1 MASTLEEVSSAGAK
15 STRAH
20 KQDADELGSVSFDG
34 SMLLCQSLNQGEATT
49 NTTTTAT
56 TITTRNERILGF
68 GDETSKKTNK
78 DKQQQPPP
86 AARSLN
92 QASVGA
98 FQFPDGKPALIA
110 LDSAKHGAASTCTK
124 PTPTLP
130 MNTHHYQQARQAN
143 LYLNIKQ
150 LQQQQPK
157 QKQQQKQQDQNSAS
171 VVSMRPM
178 MVVGKEDDDDEREN
192 NWRRSRNEGEE
203 GAPGESRKR
212 HKVFDMANCKSPSRR
227 PMIQI
232 ELTTGDSCKPQT
244 VDELKVVSTT
254 TTTTTVKR
262 QVNKRRLHTK
272 EQPVMVAAAPSQLAV
287 AQRQQTTVKR
297 QLQASATSIS
307 RAKTMS
313 SLVSCVLT
321 INMAIGV
328 VVLVLVSCTLSRET
342 LASQQVVTNTNR
354 LLSSRKLSAISALNP
369 STSGTSGGGGG
380 GPVTSASSALS
391 HVVPPGGGIPGN
403 NNGKLLVCYY
413 TNWSQYR
420 PKEGKYVPED
430 IDPHL
435 CTHVI
440 VAFGW
445 MKKNRLAPFDASD
458 ESKDG
463 KKGLYERVTSLKLAN
478 PNLKVLIA
486 VGGWSFGTDRFK
498 TMAAN
503 RYNRQLFIFSA
514 LEFLRERNFDGLD
527 IDWEFPTA
535 ADKKNFVD
543 LLKELRDAFDAE
555 AKEKRLPKL
564 LLTCAVSAGSET
576 VKSGYDVAPI
586 GQYVDFIN
594 IMSYDFHG
602 KWESKTGHNAPLF
615 ASASETEWRKQLS
628 MDFGVKLWER
638 MGAPKSKLVIGLATY
653 GRSFT
658 LANNQQY
665 GMNAPTT
672 GGGKAGEFTREAGF
686 LAFYEICDMLKQGA
700 SYHWDEEQAVPYAVH
715 GDQWVG
721 FDDELSIR
729 NKVKWLN
736 DQGYAGAMVWAL
748 DMDDFKGTCT
758 PKKYPLIRAMA
769 EGLFGLP
776 ARPSQEWRVIIEAA
790 RARAAAAATSNALAA
805 AAGTS
810 VAKVSPGGAAGAAGG
825 APSAEITAAA
835 AAAAAAVANSIL
847 SSAGINNPATADAI
861 RSAIIALGPT
871 GLAGPTGQASAD
883 LASQLKNIPGLNVT
897 SLLSSPGALSAL
909 ALAAA
914 SQNRT
919 LESTNARIVCYYT
932 NWSYKRPGAGRFGP
946 EHLDPQLCTHII
958 YAFYGLKD
966 SKLVPTEDIDQG
978 DNEQAP
984 YRKIVALKQV
994 NPNLKV
1000 MLAVGGWMIG
1010 YAPFRQ
1016 LTENAFRQT
1025 SFVFDV
1031 IEFLRKRNF
1040 DGLDLCWEFPRG
1052 LDDKEKFS
1060 NLVKELRESFDGEAK
1075 SSGKPRLLLSA
1086 AVPASFEAISAGY
1099 DVPTINKYLDFMNV
1113 MTYDFHG
1120 DWEQVVGHNS
1130 PLFPLNSATPYQKK
1144 LTLDFSAGEWV
1155 RQGASKENLVIGLP
1169 TYGRTFTL
1177 ANPNLTDI
1185 DAPASR
1191 GGRPGQYT
1199 KESGFLSFFEVCELL
1214 KSQATLVWDN
1224 EQMIPYAY
1232 KGDQWVGFDDPRS
1245 FKMKVQ
1251 WLKQNGYSGIMI
1263 WSVDMD
1269 DFAGTCMGLRFPLI
1283 KSAKEELKGYYVPNL
1298 VESAQGSSLHT
1309 SINAKD
1315 KDELQCEET
1324 DGHITYHKD
1333 KKDCTMYYMCEG
1345 SRKHHMP
1352 CPQNLVFNQN
1362 ENVCDWPENVEG
1374 CGTKLPAATPAAS

>member
-1 MASTLEEVSSAGAK
+1 MSWRKNRHALLHESQQSASCCRFSAAVSAPHSETPEPQAKRRRDVELLVHQHHHTSKQTQRRRQQQQHRLSNRIESHRINENNYEDNHGPHDDGDDDSNSDNDTTGRQCLARLPLNQQAKRNYRQTAMQSAGA
-15 STRAH
+15 
-20 KQDADELGSVSFDG
+20 
-34 SMLLCQSLNQGEATT
+34 SLIT
-49 NTTTTAT
+49 NT
-56 TITTRNERILGF
+56 GHKS
-68 GDETSKKTNK
+68 GG
-78 DKQQQPPP
+78 KQQQPG
-86 AARSLN
+86 SL
-92 QASVGA
+92 SMTRR
-98 FQFPDGKPALIA
+98 
-110 LDSAKHGAASTCTK
+110 AK
-124 PTPTLP
+124 
-130 MNTHHYQQARQAN
+130 
-143 LYLNIKQ
+143 
-150 LQQQQPK
+150 
-157 QKQQQKQQDQNSAS
+157 
-171 VVSMRPM
+171 
-178 MVVGKEDDDDEREN
+178 
-192 NWRRSRNEGEE
+192 
-203 GAPGESRKR
+203 
-212 HKVFDMANCKSPSRR
+212 
-227 PMIQI
+227 
-232 ELTTGDSCKPQT
+232 
-244 VDELKVVSTT
+244 
-254 TTTTTVKR
+254 
-262 QVNKRRLHTK
+262 
-272 EQPVMVAAAPSQLAV
+272 VAAAAAAAALFFMILSANLNIQLGEG
-287 AQRQQTTVKR
+287 Q
-297 QLQASATSIS
+297 SIVN
-307 RAKTMS
+307 ANK
-313 SLVSCVLT
+313 LLT
-321 INMAIGV
+321 N
-328 VVLVLVSCTLSRET
+328 
-342 LASQQVVTNTNR
+342 
-354 LLSSRKLSAISALNP
+354 RKLSASSRAAVGANL
-369 STSGTSGGGGG
+369 
-380 GPVTSASSALS
+380 ASSSSQANVGAES
-391 HVVPPGGGIPGN
+391 GSQQAGPSSNIPGARE
-403 NNGKLLVCYY
+403 GKLLVCYY

-445 MKKNRLAPFDASD
+445 MKKNRLAPFDGSD

-486 VGGWSFGTDRFK
+486 VGGWSFGTERFK
-498 TMAAN
+498 TMSAN

-527 IDWEFPTA
+527 LDWEFPRGD
-535 ADKKNFVD
+535 DKKNFVD
-543 LLKELRDAFDAE
+543 LLKELREAFDAE
-555 AKEKRLPKL
+555 AKDKKLPKL
-564 LLTCAVSAGSET
+564 LLTVAVSAGAET
-576 VKSGYDVAPI
+576 VRGGYDVAPI
-586 GQYVDFIN
+586 GAHVDFIN

-615 ASASETEWRKQLS
+615 ASSGESEWRKQLS

-638 MGAPKSKLVIGLATY
+638 MGAPKSKLVVGLATY

-658 LANNQQY
+658 LASASQH
-665 GMNAPTT
+665 GMNAPSS
-672 GGGKAGEFTREAGF
+672 GGGKAGEFTRESGF

-700 SYHWDEEQAVPYAVH
+700 SYYWDEEQAVPYAVH

-736 DQGYAGAMVWAL
+736 EQGYAGAMVWAL
-748 DMDDFKGTCT
+748 DMDDFKGVCT
-758 PKKYPLIRAMA
+758 PKKYPLLRAMA
-769 EGLFGLP
+769 EGLFNLP
-776 ARPSQEWRVIIEAA
+776 ARPSQEWRLLIEAA
-790 RARAAAAATSNALAA
+790 RNRANQAAVAAAATSIVKSTSSTSSGTASELAEAA
-805 AAGTS
+805 A
-810 VAKVSPGGAAGAAGG
+810 K
-825 APSAEITAAA
+825 
-835 AAAAAAVANSIL
+835 AAAVAAANTIL
-847 SSAGINNPATADAI
+847 SSAGIKDPVTADAI
-861 RSAIIALGPT
+861 RSAIVALGPAA
-871 GLAGPTGQASAD
+871 LAGGQASQTAVGD
-883 LASQLKNIPGLNVT
+883 SLKQIPGLNVT
-897 SLLSSPGALSAL
+897 SLLSSPSAL
-909 ALAAA
+909 AVLAGGSSQLASQLAVAAA
-914 SQNRT
+914 AAQNKS

-932 NWSYKRPGAGRFGP
+932 NWSHKRPGSGKFGP
-946 EHLDPQLCTHII
+946 EHLDPNLCTHII

-966 SKLVPTEDIDQG
+966 SKLVPTEEIDQS
-978 DNEQAP
+978 DSDQAP
-984 YRKIVALKQV
+984 YKRIIALKQL

-1000 MLAVGGWMIG
+1000 MLAVGGWMMG

-1016 LTENAFRQT
+1016 LTENAYRQT
-1025 SFVFDV
+1025 FFTFEV
-1031 IEFLRKRNF
+1031 IEFLRKRQF

-1086 AVPASFEAISAGY
+1086 AVPASFEAIAAGY
-1099 DVPTINKYLDFMNV
+1099 DVPVINKYLDFMNV

-1130 PLFPLNSATPYQKK
+1130 PLFPLNSATAYQKK
-1144 LTLDFSAGEWV
+1144 LTLDFSAAEWV

-1185 DAPASR
+1185 DAPAAK
-1191 GGRPGQYT
+1191 GGKPGQYT
-1199 KESGFLSFFEVCELL
+1199 KESGFLSFFEVCEML

-1269 DFAGTCMGLRFPLI
+1269 DFTGSCMGLRYPLI

-1298 VESAQGSSLHT
+1298 VESAQGSSVFP
-1309 SINAKD
+1309 SIKVD

-1374 CGTKLPAATPAAS
+1374 CGTKLPAATSPAS

>member
-1 MASTLEEVSSAGAK
+1 MKENVDQQQQQQRKAGP
-15 STRAH
+15 TTC
-20 KQDADELGSVSFDG
+20 
-34 SMLLCQSLNQGEATT
+34 LLQVQHQQQHSPPTALDHSEQNQQE
-49 NTTTTAT
+49 
-56 TITTRNERILGF
+56 
-68 GDETSKKTNK
+68 NK
-78 DKQQQPPP
+78 YKQQQQQQIQVSQQQVNIEKSSKS
-86 AARSLN
+86 AARRRETDEDECKVERN
-92 QASVGA
+92 YVRQAIN
-98 FQFPDGKPALIA
+98 KLALKQPEPG
-110 LDSAKHGAASTCTK
+110 DVVCKSAKQQELLVENNYSISRQKILNLFIFLHQVTTK
-124 PTPTLP
+124 TQPIPVTTQKQSNKPVTTTQTTPTP
-130 MNTHHYQQARQAN
+130 
-143 LYLNIKQ
+143 
-150 LQQQQPK
+150 
-157 QKQQQKQQDQNSAS
+157 
-171 VVSMRPM
+171 
-178 MVVGKEDDDDEREN
+178 
-192 NWRRSRNEGEE
+192 
-203 GAPGESRKR
+203 
-212 HKVFDMANCKSPSRR
+212 
-227 PMIQI
+227 
-232 ELTTGDSCKPQT
+232 
-244 VDELKVVSTT
+244 TT
-254 TTTTTVKR
+254 TTTKATTTTTREATANIMTQKQTTSNKIKSNNYLPSVIKHSPCSWSSR
-262 QVNKRRLHTK
+262 SVHALLASAVVLLYCLACCAISMQQVRGQQVNANKLLSTRKLSGT
-272 EQPVMVAAAPSQLAV
+272 QASSPLASAAAAAAAAAAAHSTSQLAPM
-287 AQRQQTTVKR
+287 
-297 QLQASATSIS
+297 SA
-307 RAKTMS
+307 
-313 SLVSCVLT
+313 
-321 INMAIGV
+321 G
-328 VVLVLVSCTLSRET
+328 
-342 LASQQVVTNTNR
+342 
-354 LLSSRKLSAISALNP
+354 
-369 STSGTSGGGGG
+369 SGG
-380 GPVTSASSALS
+380 
-391 HVVPPGGGIPGN
+391 N
-403 NNGKLLVCYY
+403 NAKLLVCYY

-445 MKKNRLAPFDASD
+445 MKKNKLAPFDASD

-463 KKGLYERVTSLKLAN
+463 KKGLYERVTSLKLIN

-486 VGGWSFGTDRFK
+486 VGGWSFGTERFK

-503 RYNRQLFIFSA
+503 RYNRQTFIFSA

-527 IDWEFPTA
+527 LDWEFPRA
-535 ADKKNFVD
+535 DDKKNFVD
-543 LLKELRDAFDAE
+543 LLKELREAFDAE

-564 LLTCAVSAGSET
+564 LLTCAVSAGAET
-576 VKSGYDVAPI
+576 VRGGYDVAPI
-586 GQYVDFIN
+586 GAYVDFIN

-615 ASASETEWRKQLS
+615 ASAGESEWRKQLS

-638 MGAPKSKLVIGLATY
+638 MGAPKSKLVVGLATY

-658 LANNQQY
+658 LSSLTQH
-665 GMNAPTT
+665 GMNAPTS
-672 GGGKAGEFTREAGF
+672 GGGKAGEFTRESGF

-700 SYHWDEEQAVPYAVH
+700 TYYWDEEQAVPYAVH

-736 DQGYAGAMVWAL
+736 EQGYAGAMVWAL
-748 DMDDFKGTCT
+748 DMDDFKGICT

-769 EGLFGLP
+769 EGLFNLP

-790 RARAAAAATSNALAA
+790 RLKANAAAAAATSLA
-805 AAGTS
+805 S
-810 VAKVSPGGAAGAAGG
+810 VKPAQT
-825 APSAEITAAA
+825 PSEL
-835 AAAAAAVANSIL
+835 AAAAAVAAAAAANSIL

-861 RSAIIALGPT
+861 RSAIVALGPGAIT
-871 GLAGPTGQASAD
+871 NAAA
-883 LASQLKNIPGLNVT
+883 GLNGT
-897 SLLSSPGALSAL
+897 NPLSSPSSAL
-909 ALAAA
+909 AALQAANPVLAAQLA
-914 SQNRT
+914 AQNKSLT
-919 LESTNARIVCYYT
+919 ESTNARIVCYYT
-932 NWSYKRPGAGRFGP
+932 NWSHKRPGSGKFGP
-946 EHLDPQLCTHII
+946 ENLDPNLCTHII

-966 SKLVPTEDIDQG
+966 SKLVPTEEIDNS
-978 DNEQAP
+978 DSDQAP
-984 YRKIVALKQV
+984 YKRIIALKQL

-1000 MLAVGGWMIG
+1000 MLAVGGWMMG

-1016 LTENAFRQT
+1016 LTENAYRQT
-1025 SFVFDV
+1025 FFTFEV

-1075 SSGKPRLLLSA
+1075 SSGKQRLILSA
-1086 AVPASFEAISAGY
+1086 AVPASFEAIAAGY

-1130 PLFPLNSATPYQKK
+1130 PLFPLNSATAYQKK
-1144 LTLDFSAGEWV
+1144 LTLDFSAAEWV

-1185 DAPASR
+1185 DAPAAR

-1199 KESGFLSFFEVCELL
+1199 KESGFLSFFEVCEML

-1269 DFAGTCMGLRFPLI
+1269 DFAGSCMGLRYPLI

-1298 VESAQGSSLHT
+1298 VESAQGSSIHT
-1309 SINAKD
+1309 SINGLKD

-1374 CGTKLPAATPAAS
+1374 CGTKLPAVTAATST

>member
-1 MASTLEEVSSAGAK
+1 MQNANQPQSSPKTPSLNRSESVREDQILANYHELREDKRRKQQPPLKRHQEIERQESQSEEEQNVGKLKPEATIASHCSQNRNQNQNQNQKGHSSAQLRLEE
-15 STRAH
+15 
-20 KQDADELGSVSFDG
+20 
-34 SMLLCQSLNQGEATT
+34 
-49 NTTTTAT
+49 
-56 TITTRNERILGF
+56 
-68 GDETSKKTNK
+68 
-78 DKQQQPPP
+78 KQQQ
-86 AARSLN
+86 RQQQGN
-92 QASVGA
+92 
-98 FQFPDGKPALIA
+98 
-110 LDSAKHGAASTCTK
+110 
-124 PTPTLP
+124 
-130 MNTHHYQQARQAN
+130 NNHHQDN
-143 LYLNIKQ
+143 LTDIEYIKQ
-150 LQQQQPK
+150 RLQEQQPLNPNPIFSSQIGANFRVNDLSSNVNNSSK
-157 QKQQQKQQDQNSAS
+157 SSNNNRQQMACLAKSL
-171 VVSMRPM
+171 VVTLL
-178 MVVGKEDDDDEREN
+178 VVVV
-192 NWRRSRNEGEE
+192 
-203 GAPGESRKR
+203 ALC
-212 HKVFDMANCKSPSRR
+212 ANPSC
-227 PMIQI
+227 QI
-232 ELTTGDSCKPQT
+232 HGQ
-244 VDELKVVSTT
+244 
-254 TTTTTVKR
+254 
-262 QVNKRRLHTK
+262 QVNANK
-272 EQPVMVAAAPSQLAV
+272 
-287 AQRQQTTVKR
+287 
-297 QLQASATSIS
+297 
-307 RAKTMS
+307 
-313 SLVSCVLT
+313 
-321 INMAIGV
+321 
-328 VVLVLVSCTLSRET
+328 
-342 LASQQVVTNTNR
+342 
-354 LLSSRKLSAISALNP
+354 LLSSRKLSGIQ
-369 STSGTSGGGGG
+369 
-380 GPVTSASSALS
+380 ASSPLANAAAAAVASAAASSSLTNLTGS
-391 HVVPPGGGIPGN
+391 NIPGS

-430 IDPHL
+430 IDPNL

-463 KKGLYERVTSLKLAN
+463 KKGLYERVTSLKLVN

-486 VGGWSFGTDRFK
+486 VGGWSFGTERFK
-498 TMAAN
+498 TMSAN

-527 IDWEFPTA
+527 LDWEFPKGTD
-535 ADKKNFVD
+535 DKKNFVD
-543 LLKELRDAFDAE
+543 LLKELREAFDAE

-564 LLTCAVSAGSET
+564 LLTAAVSAGSET
-576 VKSGYDVAPI
+576 VRGGYDVAPI
-586 GQYVDFIN
+586 GSYVDFIN
-594 IMSYDFHG
+594 VMSYDFHG

-615 ASASETEWRKQLS
+615 APAGETEWRKQLS
-628 MDFGVKLWER
+628 MDFGIKLWER
-638 MGAPKSKLVIGLATY
+638 MGAPKSKLVVGLATY

-658 LANNQQY
+658 LSNPSQH
-665 GMNAPTT
+665 GMNAPTS
-672 GGGKAGEFTREAGF
+672 GGGKAGEFTRESGF

-700 SYHWDEEQAVPYAVH
+700 TYYWDEEQAVPYAVH

-736 DQGYAGAMVWAL
+736 EQGYAGAMVWAL
-748 DMDDFKGTCT
+748 DMDDFKGVCT

-769 EGLFGLP
+769 EGLFNLP
-776 ARPSQEWRVIIEAA
+776 ARPSQEWRILIETARNRATLANQAASTGSSSIIKSPNGQTPSEV
-790 RARAAAAATSNALAA
+790 ALAA
-805 AAGTS
+805 AA
-810 VAKVSPGGAAGAAGG
+810 A
-825 APSAEITAAA
+825 ITAANNILNQ
-835 AAAAAAVANSIL
+835 AV
-847 SSAGINNPATADAI
+847 INNPAAADAI
-861 RSAIIALGPT
+861 RSAIVALGPSAMNAQST
-871 GLAGPTGQASAD
+871 SNGAATSLINSATSGINQSPTSALNGATSTSQLVGELAG
-883 LASQLKNIPGLNVT
+883 QLKNIPGLNVT
-897 SLLSSPGALSAL
+897 NLLSSPSAIAALQAVSPQ
-909 ALAAA
+909 LAAQLVA
-914 SQNRT
+914 QNKS
-919 LESTNARIVCYYT
+919 LDSTNARIVCYYT
-932 NWSYKRPGAGRFGP
+932 NWSHKRPGSGKFGP
-946 EHLDPQLCTHII
+946 ENLDPNLCTHII

-966 SKLVPTEDIDQG
+966 SKLVPTEEIDNS
-978 DNEQAP
+978 DSDQAP
-984 YRKIVALKQV
+984 YKRIIALKQL

-1000 MLAVGGWMIG
+1000 MLAVGGWMMG

-1016 LTENAFRQT
+1016 LTENAYRQT
-1025 SFVFDV
+1025 FFTFEV

-1075 SSGKPRLLLSA
+1075 SSGKSRLLLSA
-1086 AVPASFEAISAGY
+1086 AVPASFEAIAAGY
-1099 DVPTINKYLDFMNV
+1099 DVPVINKYLDFMNV

-1130 PLFPLNSATPYQKK
+1130 PLFPLNSATAYQKK
-1144 LTLDFSAGEWV
+1144 LTLDFSAAEWV

-1185 DAPASR
+1185 DAPAAR

-1199 KESGFLSFFEVCELL
+1199 KESGFLSFFEVCEML

-1269 DFAGTCMGLRFPLI
+1269 DFAGSCMGLRYPLI

-1298 VESAQGSSLHT
+1298 VESAQGSSIHP
-1309 SINAKD
+1309 SINLKD

-1374 CGTKLPAATPAAS
+1374 CGTKLPATASTS

>member
-1 MASTLEEVSSAGAK
+1 MGVIERVFVKMEAAP
-15 STRAH
+15 
-20 KQDADELGSVSFDG
+20 
-34 SMLLCQSLNQGEATT
+34 QGP
-49 NTTTTAT
+49 
-56 TITTRNERILGF
+56 
-68 GDETSKKTNK
+68 GDETLVKASFCRRRSDNGAVNMPKQARDPLDGSLLSGKTSLFSCEQAAQVSSGEIRGK
-78 DKQQQPPP
+78 AATKSTAEETLVGARGRQQQPE
-86 AARSLN
+86 
-92 QASVGA
+92 QAELSSSIWRRLKCR
-98 FQFPDGKPALIA
+98 KP
-110 LDSAKHGAASTCTK
+110 C
-124 PTPTLP
+124 
-130 MNTHHYQQARQAN
+130 THHE
-143 LYLNIKQ
+143 
-150 LQQQQPK
+150 QQQQQQHDKIKLATCGEAFAWWNRQLGARNSGAKCEEFWLDIDVAAPHRPPPDYERERSMRDSVRAEITGSQALGQPNELAHHRQQQQQQQQRRDGARERAETNDEISRGRLAPLDSKRATTASAKPK
-157 QKQQQKQQDQNSAS
+157 QSPHHLPALLAAYLTLQLLFVTAAGQQQ
-171 VVSMRPM
+171 
-178 MVVGKEDDDDEREN
+178 
-192 NWRRSRNEGEE
+192 
-203 GAPGESRKR
+203 
-212 HKVFDMANCKSPSRR
+212 
-227 PMIQI
+227 
-232 ELTTGDSCKPQT
+232 
-244 VDELKVVSTT
+244 
-254 TTTTTVKR
+254 
-262 QVNKRRLHTK
+262 
-272 EQPVMVAAAPSQLAV
+272 VM
-287 AQRQQTTVKR
+287 
-297 QLQASATSIS
+297 
-307 RAKTMS
+307 
-313 SLVSCVLT
+313 
-321 INMAIGV
+321 
-328 VVLVLVSCTLSRET
+328 
-342 LASQQVVTNTNR
+342 TNTNK
-354 LLSSRKLSAISALNP
+354 LLSSRKLSAISALQ
-369 STSGTSGGGGG
+369 GA
-380 GPVTSASSALS
+380 ASSAS
-391 HVVPPGGGIPGN
+391 AVGAPGPGVTGA

-463 KKGLYERVTSLKLAN
+463 KKGLYERVTSLKLVN

-486 VGGWSFGTDRFK
+486 VGGWSFGTERFK

-535 ADKKNFVD
+535 TDKKNFVD

-564 LLTCAVSAGSET
+564 LLTCAVSAGVET
-576 VKSGYDVAPI
+576 VKSGYEVAPI

-615 ASASETEWRKQLS
+615 ALSSETEWRKQLS

-638 MGAPKSKLVIGLATY
+638 MGAPKSKLVVGLATY

-658 LANNQQY
+658 LANSAQY
-665 GMNAPTT
+665 GMNAPTS

-686 LAFYEICDMLKQGA
+686 LAYYEICDMLKQGA
-700 SYHWDEEQAVPYAVH
+700 SYHWDEEQAVPYAVQ

-769 EGLFGLP
+769 EGLFNLP
-776 ARPSQEWRVIIEAA
+776 PRPSQEWRAIVEAA
-790 RARAAAAATSNALAA
+790 RARANNQALV
-805 AAGTS
+805 AGSTP
-810 VAKVSPGGAAGAAGG
+810 VAKVTPAGAGLAGS
-825 APSAEITAAA
+825 PSEISA
-835 AAAAAAVANSIL
+835 AAAAAAVAAANSIL
-847 SSAGINNPATADAI
+847 SSAGVSNPATAEAI
-861 RSAIIALGPT
+861 RTAILALGPAAL
-871 GLAGPTGQASAD
+871 GATGQPSAD
-883 LASQLKNIPGLNVT
+883 LATQLRNIPGLNVT
-897 SLLSSPGALSAL
+897 NLLANPSAL
-909 ALAAA
+909 AALAAA
-914 SQNRT
+914 NPQLAQALASNRS

-932 NWSYKRPGAGRFGP
+932 NWSYKRPGSGRFGP
-946 EHLDPQLCTHII
+946 ENLDPNLCTHII

-966 SKLVPTEDIDQG
+966 SKLVPTEDIDQS

-984 YRKIVALKQV
+984 YKRIIALKQL

-1016 LTENAFRQT
+1016 LTENAYRQT
-1025 SFVFDV
+1025 SFIFDV
-1031 IEFLRKRNF
+1031 IEFLRKKNF

-1060 NLVKELRESFDGEAK
+1060 NLIKELRESFDGEAK
-1075 SSGKPRLLLSA
+1075 SSGKARLLLSA

-1130 PLFPLNSATPYQKK
+1130 PLFPLNSATAYQKK

-1185 DAPASR
+1185 DAPAAR

-1298 VESAQGSSLHT
+1298 VESAQGSSIHT

-1374 CGTKLPAATPAAS
+1374 CGTKIPAATSAAS

>member
-1 MASTLEEVSSAGAK
+1 MRLMA
-15 STRAH
+15 
-20 KQDADELGSVSFDG
+20 
-34 SMLLCQSLNQGEATT
+34 
-49 NTTTTAT
+49 
-56 TITTRNERILGF
+56 
-68 GDETSKKTNK
+68 
-78 DKQQQPPP
+78 PPP
-86 AARSLN
+86 LVWGLAAALLILAAFSL
-92 QASVGA
+92 
-98 FQFPDGKPALIA
+98 
-110 LDSAKHGAASTCTK
+110 
-124 PTPTLP
+124 TPS
-130 MNTHHYQQARQAN
+130 NGQ
-143 LYLNIKQ
+143 
-150 LQQQQPK
+150 
-157 QKQQQKQQDQNSAS
+157 
-171 VVSMRPM
+171 
-178 MVVGKEDDDDEREN
+178 
-192 NWRRSRNEGEE
+192 
-203 GAPGESRKR
+203 
-212 HKVFDMANCKSPSRR
+212 
-227 PMIQI
+227 
-232 ELTTGDSCKPQT
+232 
-244 VDELKVVSTT
+244 
-254 TTTTTVKR
+254 
-262 QVNKRRLHTK
+262 QVNANK
-272 EQPVMVAAAPSQLAV
+272 
-287 AQRQQTTVKR
+287 
-297 QLQASATSIS
+297 
-307 RAKTMS
+307 
-313 SLVSCVLT
+313 
-321 INMAIGV
+321 
-328 VVLVLVSCTLSRET
+328 
-342 LASQQVVTNTNR
+342 
-354 LLSSRKLSAISALNP
+354 LLSSRKLTAIQSSSAPAPLLPGSAL
-369 STSGTSGGGGG
+369 T
-380 GPVTSASSALS
+380 GPA
-391 HVVPPGGGIPGN
+391 GGIPGAKD
-403 NNGKLLVCYY
+403 GRLLVCYY

-420 PKEGKYVPED
+420 PKDGKYVPED

-463 KKGLYERVTSLKLAN
+463 KKGLYERVTSLKLVN

-486 VGGWSFGTDRFK
+486 VGGWSFGTERFK

-527 IDWEFPTA
+527 LDWEFPA
-535 ADKKNFVD
+535 AVDKKNFVD

-564 LLTCAVSAGSET
+564 LLTCAVSAGADT
-576 VKSGYDVAPI
+576 VRAGYDVAAI
-586 GQYVDFIN
+586 GAHVDFIN

-602 KWESKTGHNAPLF
+602 KWEPKTGHNAPLF
-615 ASASETEWRKQLS
+615 ASASESEWRKQLS
-628 MDFGVKLWER
+628 MDAGVKLWER

-658 LANNQQY
+658 LSNTAQH
-665 GMNAPTT
+665 GMNAPTS

-700 SYHWDEEQAVPYAVH
+700 TYHWDEEQAVPYAVQ

-748 DMDDFKGTCT
+748 DMDDFKGVCT

-769 EGLFGLP
+769 EGLFNLP
-776 ARPSQEWRVIIEAA
+776 ARPSQEWRIIIEAA
-790 RARAAAAATSNALAA
+790 RQRANAAAIKPAASSTEVTTPDALGRLIDTARNKDPAA
-805 AAGTS
+805 AE
-810 VAKVSPGGAAGAAGG
+810 VIKKVF
-825 APSAEITAAA
+825 
-835 AAAAAAVANSIL
+835 
-847 SSAGINNPATADAI
+847 D
-861 RSAIIALGPT
+861 ALGPSIFT
-871 GLAGPTGQASAD
+871 SATN
-883 LASQLKNIPGLNVT
+883 LPGGLKNMVELNVT
-897 SLLSSPGALSAL
+897 SILTSPSAL
-909 ALAAA
+909 ATLNAVNPQLAAQLAA
-914 SQNRT
+914 SQNKSSD
-919 LESTNARIVCYYT
+919 STNARIVCYYT
-932 NWSYKRPGAGRFGP
+932 NWSHKRPGSGKFGP
-946 EHLDPQLCTHII
+946 ENLDPNLCTHII

-966 SKLVPTEDIDQG
+966 SKLVPTEEIDNS
-978 DNEQAP
+978 DSDQAP
-984 YRKIVALKQV
+984 YKRIIALKQL

-1000 MLAVGGWMIG
+1000 MLAVGGWMMG

-1016 LTENAFRQT
+1016 LTENAYRQT
-1025 SFVFDV
+1025 FFTFEV
-1031 IEFLRKRNF
+1031 IEFLRKRQF

-1052 LDDKEKFS
+1052 SDDKEKFS

-1086 AVPASFEAISAGY
+1086 AVPASFEAIAAGY

-1144 LTLDFSAGEWV
+1144 LTLDFSAAEWV

-1177 ANPNLTDI
+1177 SNPNLTDI
-1185 DAPASR
+1185 DAPAAR

-1199 KESGFLSFFEVCELL
+1199 KESGFLSFFEVCEML

-1269 DFAGTCMGLRFPLI
+1269 DFAGTCMGLRYPLI

-1298 VESAQGSSLHT
+1298 VESAQGSSIHP
-1309 SINAKD
+1309 SIGLKD
-1315 KDELQCEET
+1315 KEELQCEET

-1374 CGTKLPAATPAAS
+1374 CGTKLPAVSPATTT

>member
-1 MASTLEEVSSAGAK
+1 MEKAAAPVVAARERGRERARERERESNRWCGLAK
-15 STRAH
+15 TMHR
-20 KQDADELGSVSFDG
+20 
-34 SMLLCQSLNQGEATT
+34 
-49 NTTTTAT
+49 
-56 TITTRNERILGF
+56 
-68 GDETSKKTNK
+68 
-78 DKQQQPPP
+78 QQQPG
-86 AARSLN
+86 ADAN
-92 QASVGA
+92 QRDEPQSE
-98 FQFPDGKPALIA
+98 
-110 LDSAKHGAASTCTK
+110 
-124 PTPTLP
+124 
-130 MNTHHYQQARQAN
+130 
-143 LYLNIKQ
+143 Q
-150 LQQQQPK
+150 LQRQQQQQQKFLYHHRHK
-157 QKQQQKQQDQNSAS
+157 QVADDEQQQQQLAERRQQVSSSDYQFTRRHSTRRKRPVVATGALAQQQPTLNRPPEDESQRQPRPSDTTSRAEGATSGESGQGSAKSKTHLENRFGRFILGLFERSHSKTSATSDNYQQVASVKSRALARGYERPQQGRTQTGSKLSDNLLLMSQNQNSLQA
-171 VVSMRPM
+171 
-178 MVVGKEDDDDEREN
+178 G
-192 NWRRSRNEGEE
+192 
-203 GAPGESRKR
+203 
-212 HKVFDMANCKSPSRR
+212 HKSKSSPSSSSSS
-227 PMIQI
+227 
-232 ELTTGDSCKPQT
+232 TTAP
-244 VDELKVVSTT
+244 VAISTT
-254 TTTTTVKR
+254 TTTT
-262 QVNKRRLHTK
+262 
-272 EQPVMVAAAPSQLAV
+272 AAAAGN
-287 AQRQQTTVKR
+287 RINT
-297 QLQASATSIS
+297 ASTIRMATCRS
-307 RAKTMS
+307 AS
-313 SLVSCVLT
+313 SLRQAGAAVMLISSL
-321 INMAIGV
+321 AA
-328 VVLVLVSCTLSRET
+328 LLL
-342 LASQQVVTNTNR
+342 LASSPMIELAEGQQANK
-354 LLSSRKLSAISALNP
+354 LLSSRKLSALHSGSGGAATSVSTALAAA
-369 STSGTSGGGGG
+369 TSG
-380 GPVTSASSALS
+380 AST
-391 HVVPPGGGIPGN
+391 IPGAQ
-403 NNGKLLVCYY
+403 NGKLLVCYY

-463 KKGLYERVTSLKLAN
+463 KKGLFERVTSLKAAN

-486 VGGWSFGTDRFK
+486 VGGWSFGTERFK
-498 TMAAN
+498 SMAAN

-527 IDWEFPTA
+527 IDWEFPRGD
-535 ADKKNFVD
+535 DKKNFVD

-564 LLTCAVSAGSET
+564 LLTCAVSAGAET
-576 VKSGYDVAPI
+576 VRGGYDVAPI
-586 GQYVDFIN
+586 GAHVDFIN

-602 KWESKTGHNAPLF
+602 KWEAKTGHNAPLF
-615 ASASETEWRKQLS
+615 ASSGESEWRKQLS

-638 MGAPKSKLVIGLATY
+638 MGAPKHKLVVGLATY

-658 LANNQQY
+658 LSNANQH
-665 GMNAPTT
+665 GMNAPTS
-672 GGGKAGEFTREAGF
+672 GGGKAGEFTRESGF

-700 SYHWDEEQAVPYAVH
+700 SYYWDEEQAVPYAVQ

-736 DQGYAGAMVWAL
+736 EQGYAGAMVWAL

-769 EGLFGLP
+769 EGLFNLP
-776 ARPSQEWRVIIEAA
+776 VRPSQEWRLIVEAA
-790 RARAAAAATSNALAA
+790 RTRAAGSAV
-805 AAGTS
+805 AAGSS
-810 VAKVSPGGAAGAAGG
+810 VAKVVAGG
-825 APSAEITAAA
+825 SAEAAA
-835 AAAAAAVANSIL
+835 ANSIL
-847 SSAGINNPATADAI
+847 SSAGVTNPATAEAI
-861 RSAIIALGPT
+861 RSAIAALGPAA
-871 GLAGPTGQASAD
+871 LATSSAGQVSQD
-883 LASQLKNIPGLNVT
+883 LAAQLKNIPGLNVT
-897 SLLSSPGALSAL
+897 SLLSSPSALAALSASNPQL
-909 ALAAA
+909 SAQLAAA
-914 SQNRT
+914 SNSNSSNKS
-919 LESTNARIVCYYT
+919 LDSTNARIVCYYT
-932 NWSYKRPGAGRFGP
+932 NWSYKRPGPGKFGP
-946 EHLDPQLCTHII
+946 EHLDPNLCTHII

-966 SKLVPTEDIDQG
+966 SKLVPTEEIDSS
-978 DNEQAP
+978 DNDQAP
-984 YRKIVALKQV
+984 YKRIIALKQL

-1000 MLAVGGWMIG
+1000 MLAVGGWMMG

-1016 LTENAFRQT
+1016 LTENAYRQT
-1025 SFVFDV
+1025 FFTFEV
-1031 IEFLRKRNF
+1031 IEFLRKKNF

-1075 SSGKPRLLLSA
+1075 SSGKPRLILSA
-1086 AVPASFEAISAGY
+1086 AVPASFEAIAAGY
-1099 DVPTINKYLDFMNV
+1099 DVRVINKYLDFMNV

-1130 PLFPLNSATPYQKK
+1130 PLFPLNSATAYQKK
-1144 LTLDFSAGEWV
+1144 LTLDFSAAEWV

-1185 DAPASR
+1185 DAPAAR

-1199 KESGFLSFFEVCELL
+1199 KESGFLSFFEVCEML
-1214 KSQATLVWDN
+1214 KNQATLVWDN

-1251 WLKQNGYSGIMI
+1251 WLKQNGYSGIMV

-1269 DFAGTCMGLRFPLI
+1269 DFAGTCMGLRYPLI
-1283 KSAKEELKGYYVPNL
+1283 KSAKEELKGYFVPNL
-1298 VESAQGSSLHT
+1298 VESAQGSSIHPAIGT
-1309 SINAKD
+1309 KD

-1374 CGTKLPAATPAAS
+1374 CGTKLPAATTTAA

>member
-1 MASTLEEVSSAGAK
+1 MADCRAASGLHELDGLVKASFSRRRLDEERGPSSARQCGLSAASSWSLRIPPASSSRSASRKTSRLLNGNSGLVDKADRLKWPTWARQLECGAGA
-15 STRAH
+15 SEQQCHEAVGWLVAGGGGGGGGTPACSSATPTSRAARVTSAWSETRAPNM
-20 KQDADELGSVSFDG
+20 ELAA
-34 SMLLCQSLNQGEATT
+34 LNENGLAEG
-49 NTTTTAT
+49 
-56 TITTRNERILGF
+56 R
-68 GDETSKKTNK
+68 S
-78 DKQQQPPP
+78 
-86 AARSLN
+86 AR
-92 QASVGA
+92 
-98 FQFPDGKPALIA
+98 
-110 LDSAKHGAASTCTK
+110 
-124 PTPTLP
+124 
-130 MNTHHYQQARQAN
+130 
-143 LYLNIKQ
+143 
-150 LQQQQPK
+150 
-157 QKQQQKQQDQNSAS
+157 
-171 VVSMRPM
+171 
-178 MVVGKEDDDDEREN
+178 
-192 NWRRSRNEGEE
+192 
-203 GAPGESRKR
+203 GAPLLAPDLLAHCRQQHTYPARRQCQHRQHQQHASSSSNG
-212 HKVFDMANCKSPSRR
+212 RR
-227 PMIQI
+227 PMSGAEDIARMAAAGPRARASQATPI
-232 ELTTGDSCKPQT
+232 GWARAWKSAG
-244 VDELKVVSTT
+244 
-254 TTTTTVKR
+254 
-262 QVNKRRLHTK
+262 LHALLV
-272 EQPVMVAAAPSQLAV
+272 QLALQLLLVAAS
-287 AQRQQTTVKR
+287 
-297 QLQASATSIS
+297 
-307 RAKTMS
+307 
-313 SLVSCVLT
+313 
-321 INMAIGV
+321 G
-328 VVLVLVSCTLSRET
+328 
-342 LASQQVVTNTNR
+342 QQVVTNTNK
-354 LLSSRKLSAISALNP
+354 LLSSRKLSAMSALNGAAGSGSSGSSGP
-369 STSGTSGGGGG
+369 SGPAGPAGPLGPVGSTSALVAPGATG
-380 GPVTSASSALS
+380 GPA
-391 HVVPPGGGIPGN
+391 
-403 NNGKLLVCYY
+403 NGKLLVCYY

-478 PNLKVLIA
+478 PGLKVLIA
-486 VGGWSFGTDRFK
+486 VGGWSFGTERFK

-527 IDWEFPTA
+527 IDWEFPSA

-543 LLKELRDAFDAE
+543 LLKELRDAFEAE
-555 AKEKRLPKL
+555 AKDKRLPRL
-564 LLTCAVSAGSET
+564 LLTCAVSAGVET

-615 ASASETEWRKQLS
+615 ALAAESEWRKQLS

-638 MGAPKSKLVIGLATY
+638 MGAPKSKLVVGLATY

-658 LANNQQY
+658 LASGSQH
-665 GMNAPTT
+665 GMNAPTS
-672 GGGKAGEFTREAGF
+672 GGGKAGEFTRESGF
-686 LAFYEICDMLKQGA
+686 LAYYEICDMLKQGA
-700 SYHWDEEQAVPYAVH
+700 SYHWDEEQAVPYAVQ

-736 DQGYAGAMVWAL
+736 EQGYAGAMVWAL

-769 EGLFGLP
+769 EGLFNLAP
-776 ARPSQEWRVIIEAA
+776 RPSQEWRVIIEAA
-790 RARAAAAATSNALAA
+790 RARAGTLAA
-805 AAGTS
+805 SAAGS
-810 VAKVSPGGAAGAAGG
+810 SAVAKVAAGSGAAASEAL
-825 APSAEITAAA
+825 
-835 AAAAAAVANSIL
+835 ANSIL
-847 SSAGINNPATADAI
+847 SSAGISNPATADAI
-861 RSAIIALGPT
+861 RSAIVALGP
-871 GLAGPTGQASAD
+871 GALGAAGQPSAELAG
-883 LASQLKNIPGLNVT
+883 QLRNIPGLNLT
-897 SLLSSPGALSAL
+897 SLLSSPGALAAL
-909 ALAAA
+909 AGANPQLVQALA
-914 SQNRT
+914 SNRS

-932 NWSYKRPGAGRFGP
+932 NWSYKRPGSGRFGP
-946 EHLDPQLCTHII
+946 ENLDPNLCTHII

-966 SKLVPTEDIDQG
+966 SKLVPTEDIDQS

-984 YRKIVALKQV
+984 YKRIIALKQV

-1016 LTENAFRQT
+1016 LTENAYRQT
-1025 SFVFDV
+1025 SFIFDV
-1031 IEFLRKRNF
+1031 IEFLRKKNF

-1060 NLVKELRESFDGEAK
+1060 NLIRELRESFDGEAK
-1075 SSGKPRLLLSA
+1075 SSARPRLLLSA

-1185 DAPASR
+1185 DAPAAR

-1232 KGDQWVGFDDPRS
+1232 KADQWVGFDDPRS

-1298 VESAQGSSLHT
+1298 VESAQGSSIHT
-1309 SINAKD
+1309 SINA

-1374 CGTKLPAATPAAS
+1374 CGTKLPTATSAAS

>member
-1 MASTLEEVSSAGAK
+1 
-15 STRAH
+15 
-20 KQDADELGSVSFDG
+20 
-34 SMLLCQSLNQGEATT
+34 
-49 NTTTTAT
+49 
-56 TITTRNERILGF
+56 
-68 GDETSKKTNK
+68 
-78 DKQQQPPP
+78 
-86 AARSLN
+86 
-92 QASVGA
+92 
-98 FQFPDGKPALIA
+98 
-110 LDSAKHGAASTCTK
+110 
-124 PTPTLP
+124 
-130 MNTHHYQQARQAN
+130 
-143 LYLNIKQ
+143 
-150 LQQQQPK
+150 
-157 QKQQQKQQDQNSAS
+157 
-171 VVSMRPM
+171 
-178 MVVGKEDDDDEREN
+178 
-192 NWRRSRNEGEE
+192 
-203 GAPGESRKR
+203 
-212 HKVFDMANCKSPSRR
+212 
-227 PMIQI
+227 
-232 ELTTGDSCKPQT
+232 
-244 VDELKVVSTT
+244 
-254 TTTTTVKR
+254 
-262 QVNKRRLHTK
+262 
-272 EQPVMVAAAPSQLAV
+272 
-287 AQRQQTTVKR
+287 
-297 QLQASATSIS
+297 
-307 RAKTMS
+307 
-313 SLVSCVLT
+313 
-321 INMAIGV
+321 
-328 VVLVLVSCTLSRET
+328 
-342 LASQQVVTNTNR
+342 
-354 LLSSRKLSAISALNP
+354 
-369 STSGTSGGGGG
+369 
-380 GPVTSASSALS
+380 
-391 HVVPPGGGIPGN
+391 
-403 NNGKLLVCYY
+403 
-413 TNWSQYR
+413 
-420 PKEGKYVPED
+420 
-430 IDPHL
+430 
-435 CTHVI
+435 
-440 VAFGW
+440 

-463 KKGLYERVTSLKLAN
+463 KKGLFERVTSLKQAN

-486 VGGWSFGTDRFK
+486 VGGWSFGTERFK

-527 IDWEFPTA
+527 IDWEFPRGE
-535 ADKKNFVD
+535 DKKNFVD

-564 LLTCAVSAGSET
+564 LLTCAVSAGAET
-576 VKSGYDVAPI
+576 VRGGYDVAPI
-586 GQYVDFIN
+586 GAHVDFIN

-615 ASASETEWRKQLS
+615 ASAGESEWRKQLS

-638 MGAPKSKLVIGLATY
+638 MGAPKSKLVVGLATY

-658 LANNQQY
+658 LANPSQH
-665 GMNAPTT
+665 GMNAPTS

-686 LAFYEICDMLKQGA
+686 LAYYEICDMLKQGA
-700 SYHWDEEQAVPYAVH
+700 TYYWDEEQAVPYAVH

-736 DQGYAGAMVWAL
+736 EQGYAGAMVWAL

-769 EGLFGLP
+769 EGLFNLP

-790 RARAAAAATSNALAA
+790 RSRASSTAAAAT
-805 AAGTS
+805 TS
-810 VAKVSPGGAAGAAGG
+810 LVKPLVPGGPIGVASSTLAGSAGQS
-825 APSAEITAAA
+825 PAELTAAA
-835 AAAAAAVANSIL
+835 AAAAAAAANSIL

-861 RSAIIALGPT
+861 RSAIVALGP
-871 GLAGPTGQASAD
+871 GAIAAGGAASPD
-883 LASQLKNIPGLNVT
+883 LANQLKNIPGLNVT
-897 SLLSSPGALSAL
+897 NLLSSPSAVAALSASNPQ
-909 ALAAA
+909 LAAQLLA
-914 SQNRT
+914 SQNSS
-919 LESTNARIVCYYT
+919 LDSTNARIVCYYT
-932 NWSYKRPGAGRFGP
+932 NWSYKRPGAGKFGP
-946 EHLDPQLCTHII
+946 EHLDPTLCTHII

-966 SKLVPTEDIDQG
+966 SKLVPTEDIDNS
-978 DNEQAP
+978 DSDQAP
-984 YRKIVALKQV
+984 YKRIIALKQL

-1000 MLAVGGWMIG
+1000 MLAVGGWMMG

-1016 LTENAFRQT
+1016 LTENAYRQT
-1025 SFVFDV
+1025 FFTFEA
-1031 IEFLRKRNF
+1031 IEFLRKRQF

-1086 AVPASFEAISAGY
+1086 AVPASFEAITAGY

-1130 PLFPLNSATPYQKK
+1130 PLYPLNSATAYQKK
-1144 LTLDFSAGEWV
+1144 LTLDFSAAEWV

-1185 DAPASR
+1185 DAPAAR
-1191 GGRPGQYT
+1191 GGKPGQFT
-1199 KESGFLSFFEVCELL
+1199 KESGFLSFFEVCEML

-1269 DFAGTCMGLRFPLI
+1269 DFTGSCMGLRYPLI

-1298 VESAQGSSLHT
+1298 AESTQSSSLHT
-1309 SINAKD
+1309 AIGVKD

-1374 CGTKLPAATPAAS
+1374 CGTKLPATTT